1 MIKVIIAIAVLV
13 VCIGTPIVLKIC
25 RAKRAK
31 RKIIHVDDRRCAR
44 CGQCLKNCPNQVLV
58 MVKDKKDL
66 RVVVS
71 SPEQCKGCGKCLKI
85 CRFNALKLVNR
96 ETSQCHEETN

>member
-1 MIKVIIAIAVLV
+1 MIKVIIAIGILAVY
-13 VCIGTPIVLKIC
+13 IGTLVLLKLFQ
-25 RAKRAK
+25 AKRAK

-44 CGQCLKNCPNQVLV
+44 CGQCLKNCPNRVLV
-58 MVKDKKDL
+58 MVKDGKDL

-85 CRFNALKLVNR
+85 CRFNALK
-96 ETSQCHEETN
+96 